1 MALITWGI
9 KTNGL
14 DSSVLIT
21 PNALVITKEVKSTA
35 YGTRDASRE
44 KTNVTKT
51 SMTVKDAGLSAQ
63 EARMKK
69 RWDKTAIGYE
79 RTIAARLVIAAD
91 SKIELMM
98 YDPAMVVLGISET
111 AAYDVALIAYEHN
124 ARIMYIIE
132 DTMVNKQK

>member
-1 MALITWGI
+1 MKIEILTTYDSRNTVALITWGI

-21 PNALVITKEVKSTA
+21 PNALVITKEAKSTA

-51 SMTVKDAGLSAQ
+51 KTSMTVEDAALSAQ

-69 RWDKTAIGYE
+69 RWDKTLIVYE
-79 RTIAARLVIAAD
+79 RTIAAR
-91 SKIELMM
+91 
-98 YDPAMVVLGISET
+98 
-111 AAYDVALIAYEHN
+111 
-124 ARIMYIIE
+124 
-132 DTMVNKQK
+132 